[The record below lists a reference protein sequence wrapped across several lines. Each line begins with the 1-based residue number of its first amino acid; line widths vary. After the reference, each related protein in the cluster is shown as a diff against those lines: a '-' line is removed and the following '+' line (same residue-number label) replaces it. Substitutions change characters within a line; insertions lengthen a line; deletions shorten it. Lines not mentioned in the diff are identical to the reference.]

1 MFKRNMRQHSGREN
15 HMEQAEDAA
24 PTAVTPAPVEPQAKP
39 PAVGKQRSA
48 QEVLGVKSDLLGG
61 RLAEQAATTQRLP
74 VDDAKSY
81 LERGASAV
89 AALGELAPAN
99 AIEALLATQMV
110 ASHNASLDLL
120 QRAMADS
127 QPARAIEERTR
138 QYARLSDVFLKQL
151 DRFQRQRGR
160 QRQTIRIE
168 HVRVVEDGKVTV
180 RQEEERVR

>member
-1 MFKRNMRQHSGREN
+1 
-15 HMEQAEDAA
+15 MEQADSAA
-24 PTAVTPAPVEPQAKP
+24 PTVAAPAPVEPQPKP
-39 PAVGKQRSA
+39 PAVGKRRSP
-48 QEVLGVKSDLLGG
+48 QEVLGISSELLAG

-74 VDDAKSY
+74 TENAKSY
-81 LERGASAV
+81 LELGASAV

-99 AIEALLATQMV
+99 AIEAMLATQMV

-120 QRAMADS
+120 RLAVSDGQQDRN
-127 QPARAIEERTR
+127 IEERTR
-138 QYARLSDVFLKQL
+138 QYARVADVFLRQL

-168 HVRVVEDGKVTV
+168 HVRVVQDGKVTV

>member
-1 MFKRNMRQHSGREN
+1 MD
-15 HMEQAEDAA
+15 QADS
-24 PTAVTPAPVEPQAKP
+24 PSTTAVARVPAPP
-39 PAVGKQRSA
+39 PAPPER
-48 QEVLGVKSDLLGG
+48 LGVSNVLLAG

-74 VDDAKSY
+74 SDNVKSY
-81 LERGASAV
+81 LELGASAV
-89 AALGELAPAN
+89 AALGEIAPAN

-120 QRAMADS
+120 GRAVNAS
-127 QPARAIEERTR
+127 QEDRIVEERTR
-138 QYARLSDVFLKQL
+138 QYARVSEVFLKQL
-151 DRFQRQRGR
+151 DRFMRQRGR

>member
-1 MFKRNMRQHSGREN
+1 
-15 HMEQAEDAA
+15 MEQADSTA
-24 PTAVTPAPVEPQAKP
+24 PTAVAPAPVEPQPKP
-39 PAVGKQRSA
+39 PAIGKQRSPQA
-48 QEVLGVKSDLLGG
+48 VLGIKSDLLAG

-74 VDDAKSY
+74 AEDAKSY
-81 LERGASAV
+81 LELGASAV

-120 QRAMADS
+120 RVAVRDGQLDRL
-127 QPARAIEERTR
+127 IEERTR
-138 QYARLSDVFLKQL
+138 QYARVSDVFLRQL
-151 DRFQRQRGR
+151 DRFMRQRGR

>member
-1 MFKRNMRQHSGREN
+1 MG
-15 HMEQAEDAA
+15 QADSVAPAA
-24 PTAVTPAPVEPQAKP
+24 AAPAPVEPQPKP
-39 PAVGKQRSA
+39 PAVGKPRSPQA
-48 QEVLGVKSDLLGG
+48 ALGIESDLLAR

-74 VDDAKSY
+74 ADDAKSY
-81 LERGASAV
+81 LETGASAV

-99 AIEALLATQMV
+99 AIEAMLATQMV

-120 QRAMADS
+120 RLSVSGGQDGRI
-127 QPARAIEERTR
+127 IEERTR
-138 QYARLSDVFLKQL
+138 QYARVSDVFLRQL